1 MNTVPAVMWN
11 RALADDRRTAG
22 LNAALTE
29 LYTAHYRSLVRLAS
43 MLVRDTGTAEEV
55 VQDAFVALYC
65 TWSGLRDS
73 ANARSY
79 LHHTV
84 VNRSRSVL
92 RRRAVADK
100 HVAALAAQDISDDQ
114 PALALMERSAMAGAL
129 RLLPVRQREA
139 LVLRFYA
146 DLSEADVAK
155 AMGITRG
162 AVKSHTA
169 RAMTTLRRLLD
180 DAGSGVSIASPATNI
195 R

>member
-1 MNTVPAVMWN
+1 
-11 RALADDRRTAG
+11 
-22 LNAALTE
+22 
-29 LYTAHYRSLVRLAS
+29 
-43 MLVRDTGTAEEV
+43 
-55 VQDAFVALYC
+55 
-65 TWSGLRDS
+65 
-73 ANARSY
+73 
-79 LHHTV
+79 
-84 VNRSRSVL
+84 
-92 RRRAVADK
+92 
-100 HVAALAAQDISDDQ
+100 
-114 PALALMERSAMAGAL
+114 
-129 RLLPVRQREA
+129 VRQREA

>member
-1 MNTVPAVMWN
+1 MNTVPAVLWD
-11 RALADDRRTAG
+11 RALADDGRTAG

-29 LYTAHYRSLVRLAS
+29 LYTAQYQPLVRLAS

-65 TWSGLRDS
+65 GWSGLRDT

-79 LHHTV
+79 LHHSV

-100 HVAALAAQDISDDQ
+100 HVVALAPQDVSADQ
-114 PALALMERSAMAGAL
+114 PAVALMERSAMAAAL
-129 RLLPVRQREA
+129 RLLPGRQREA

-169 RAMTTLRRLLD
+169 RAMTTLRKILD
-180 DAGSGVSIASPATNI
+180 DEASGGSTASPATNT

>member
-1 MNTVPAVMWN
+1 MNTVPAVLWD
-11 RALADDRRTAG
+11 RALADDGRTSG

-29 LYTAHYRSLVRLAS
+29 LYTAQYQPLVRLAS

-55 VQDAFVALYC
+55 VQDVFVALYC
-65 TWSGLRDS
+65 GWSGLRDT

-79 LHHTV
+79 LHHSV

-100 HVAALAAQDISDDQ
+100 HVAALAPQDISADQ
-114 PALALMERSAMAGAL
+114 PAVALMERSAMAAAL
-129 RLLPVRQREA
+129 RLLPGRQREA

-169 RAMTTLRRLLD
+169 RAVTTLRRILD
-180 DAGSGVSIASPATNI
+180 DEASGGLTASSATNS